1 MEKGRSEAKLERYA
15 QDRGLDRDRFRQW
28 LSSGVMAARV
38 PRDADDGRALG
49 VRWTP
54 TFVIGTRIVEGA
66 SSRPSL
72 LNLCSRNWRAGAL
85 CPLNLKTRLPHRAEP
100 DQRARLRVRARR
112 SSRLIQ
118 SPAHPA
124 SSPAIRVAS
133 LRNSRVRVWL
143 AVKRKLGSSSRYCAG
158 RL

>member
-66 SSRPSL
+66 LEPAEFTQLVQQELASRGAVPAQSQNPATAPRGAGPASAPPRPSAKKQP
-72 LNLCSRNWRAGAL
+72 SDS
-85 CPLNLKTRLPHRAEP
+85 K
-100 DQRARLRVRARR
+100 
-112 SSRLIQ
+112 
-118 SPAHPA
+118 PA
-124 SSPAIRVAS
+124 SSDLFAS
-133 LRNSRVRVWL
+133 NTV
-143 AVKRKLGSSSRYCAG
+143 GSVTQFQI
-158 RL
+158 